1 MKTSEEAEMETE
13 MKWRVDVFVVF
24 SAVFVIF
31 IFKCLCSPLPNWNND
46 LFCVVGEFYKAL
58 KLTIN

>member
-1 MKTSEEAEMETE
+1 MKTSEEAEMEIE
-13 MKWRVDVFVVF
+13 MKWRVDVFVVL

-46 LFCVVGEFYKAL
+46 LFCVVGEFYKA
-58 KLTIN
+58 

>member
-13 MKWRVDVFVVF
+13 MKWRVDVFVVL

-31 IFKCLCSPLPNWNND
+31 IFECLCSPLPNWNND
-46 LFCVVGEFYKAL
+46 LFCVVGEGRIL
-58 KLTIN
+58 